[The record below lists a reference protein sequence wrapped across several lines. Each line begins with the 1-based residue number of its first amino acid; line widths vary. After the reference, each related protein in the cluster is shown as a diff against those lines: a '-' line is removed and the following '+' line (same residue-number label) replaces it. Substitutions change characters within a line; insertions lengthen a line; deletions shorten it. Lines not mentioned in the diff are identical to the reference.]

1 MRLSGVIDARQV
13 SELWRRRDEL
23 FAHNELDLSEVSHVD
38 SAGLAFLVKWAK
50 SLQQLGERLRL
61 NGASSRL
68 GKLIELYA
76 VEPLFDLQMHA

>member
-23 FAHNELDLSEVSHVD
+23 FVHNELDLAEVSHVD
-38 SAGLAFLVKWAK
+38 SAGLASLVKWAK
-50 SLQQLGERLRL
+50 SCQQQGEQLRL
-61 NGASSRL
+61 KGASSRL

-76 VEPLFDLQMHA
+76 VEPLFDLQMPA